1 VDFLPADGW
10 QRRSADDIVRA
21 AGETGRGR
29 ERGPDPDQERRR
41 GREAAPSRHAAFPI
55 SPSRPRNGPARAA
68 PGPGRWFAAPLPE
81 FAEETHS
88 MNTAADVLKAIKDND
103 VKYVDFRFTDPRG
116 KWQHVTFDVS
126 LIDEEMFQDGTMFDG
141 SSIAGWKAIN
151 ESDMLLMPD
160 PVTACMDPFFSAS
173 TMSIVCD
180 VLEPSTGE
188 PYARD
193 PRSTAKLA
201 EAYLRSTGIG
211 DTIFV
216 GPEAEFFV
224 FDDVKF
230 GADPYHTGFQLDS
243 TELPTNGFTDYE
255 GGNLGHRVQTKGG
268 YFPVPPQD
276 SAQDMR
282 GEMLAAMQSMGV
294 KVEKHHHEVASAQHE
309 LGMKFDTLTLLAD
322 HMQIYKY
329 CIHNV
334 AQSYGK
340 SATFMPKPV
349 YGDNGSGMHVHQ
361 SIWKDGKPLFAG
373 DKYADL
379 SQECLWYI
387 GGIIK
392 HAKAL
397 NAFTNP
403 STNSYKRLVPG
414 YEAPVLLAYSA
425 RNRSASCRI
434 PWTTNPKAKRVEVRF
449 PDPMANPYLAFSAL
463 LMAGLD
469 GIINKIDPG
478 PAMDKDLYD
487 LPPRELKKIPTVCG
501 SLREA
506 LQNLD
511 KDRAFLKAGGVFS
524 DDQIDSFIELKMAE
538 VLRYEMTPHP
548 IEFVQYY
555 SL

>member
-1 VDFLPADGW
+1 
-10 QRRSADDIVRA
+10 
-21 AGETGRGR
+21 
-29 ERGPDPDQERRR
+29 
-41 GREAAPSRHAAFPI
+41 
-55 SPSRPRNGPARAA
+55 
-68 PGPGRWFAAPLPE
+68 
-81 FAEETHS
+81 
-88 MNTAADVLKAIKDND
+88 MKTAKDVLKAIKDND

-126 LIDEEMFQDGTMFDG
+126 IVDDDVFADGIMFDG

-151 ESDMLLMPD
+151 ESDMTLMPD
-160 PVTACMDPFFSAS
+160 PTTAVMDPFFSAA

-180 VLEPSTGE
+180 ILEPATGE
-188 PYARD
+188 PYSRD
-193 PRSTAKLA
+193 PRGIAKKA
-201 EAYLRSTGIG
+201 EAFLKSTGIG
-211 DTIFV
+211 DTIYI

-230 GADPYHTGFQLDS
+230 AADPYNTGFQLDS
-243 TELPTNGFTDYE
+243 IELPTNGMTDYE
-255 GGNLGHRVQTKGG
+255 GGNLGHRIPTKGG
-268 YFPVPPQD
+268 YFPVPPLD

-282 GEMLAAMQSMGV
+282 GEMLAAMAAMGV
-294 KVEKHHHEVASAQHE
+294 AVEKHHHEVASAQHE
-309 LGMKFDTLTLLAD
+309 LGMKFDTLVRMGD
-322 HMQIYKY
+322 QMQVYKY
-329 CIHNV
+329 AIHNV

-361 SIWKDGKPLFAG
+361 SIWTGGKPLFAG
-373 DKYADL
+373 NKYADL

-392 HAKAL
+392 HAKSL

-434 PWTTNPKAKRVEVRF
+434 PWTTSPKAKRVEVRF
-449 PDPMANPYLAFSAL
+449 PDPTANPYLAFAAM

-469 GIINKIDPG
+469 GIQNKIDPG
-478 PAMDKDLYD
+478 AAMDKDLYD

-506 LQNLD
+506 LANLD
-511 KDRAFLKAGGVFS
+511 KDRAFLKAGGVFN
-524 DDQIDSFIELKMAE
+524 DDFIDSYIELKMQDVA
-538 VLRYEMTPHP
+538 RFEMTPHP
-548 IEFVQYY
+548 VEFVMYY
-555 SL
+555 SC